1 MLRSIGLAL
10 ILFKLGACAASVPP
24 HAQDHDAVIA
34 AVLQAQPDM
43 AAQRREYLREYP
55 EEERWLSNLFDYRLC
70 VESRTAGS
78 PSDFAS
84 STITPYSPDDP
95 PPKASWDRSRR
106 SFPIS
111 REGLPRF
118 LRRASLF
125 SICPSGVL
133 RISNPQFEG
142 GTARVLVEHRC
153 RGWCG
158 SGGEFILTKVEG
170 RWVVEEYVNRW
181 QA

>member
-1 MLRSIGLAL
+1 MPRSIGLAL
-10 ILFKLGACAASVPP
+10 ILVTLGACATSVSP

-34 AVLQAQPDM
+34 VVLQAQPDM

-55 EEERWLSNLFDYRLC
+55 EEERWLSNLFDHRLC

-78 PSDFAS
+78 PNDFDPL
-84 STITPYSPDDP
+84 TITPYSPDDP

-111 REGLPRF
+111 REEFPRF

-125 SICPSGVL
+125 SICPGGTIRL
-133 RISNPQFEG
+133 SNPRFEG
-142 GTARVLVEHRC
+142 QTARVFVEG
-153 RGWCG
+153 RGGLGGW
-158 SGGEFILTKVEG
+158 GGEFILKKVEG
-170 RWVVEEYVNRW
+170 RWVVEEYVNHW